1 MLSSAESPAVGKPSA
16 ARKRYARIPEVLPVP
31 NLIEL
36 QLESFRWFVDKGL
49 RELFDEISPIRDF
62 TGKVMELRFLAY
74 EFGDPKYSDEEC
86 RAKDL
91 TFSRPL
97 YVTVELEF
105 RDPERAGE
113 ILRQRAYSGDYP
125 RLTEQGTS
133 VSNGA
138 ERVVV
143 SQLVRSPGVYY
154 SIDTDIFNQTGRELF
169 SAKVI
174 PNRGAWLEFE
184 TTKTDQ
190 LYVKV
195 D

>member
-1 MLSSAESPAVGKPSA
+1 MLSAESSNRSA
-16 ARKRYARIPEVLPVP
+16 TALARTRYARIPEVLPIP

-36 QLESFRWFVDKGL
+36 QLDSFAWFVDKGL
-49 RELFDEISPIRDF
+49 RELFDEISPIKDF
-62 TGKVMELRFLAY
+62 TGKVMELRFLVY

-91 TFSRPL
+91 TYSRPL

-113 ILRQRAYSGDYP
+113 ILRQRVYMGDYP
-125 RLTEQGTS
+125 WMTEQGTF
-133 VSNGA
+133 VINGA

-154 SIDTDIFNQTGRELF
+154 SELEDPASGRMLF

-174 PNRGAWLEFE
+174 PNRGAWPVSY
-184 TTKTDQ
+184 T
-190 LYVKV
+190 
-195 D
+195 